1 MLNNDWIVANIN
13 NPDYSTEMFKMKGID
28 TDNTQMLREESYLKS
43 NFIINNPAFA
53 DNNGNFNKDKFHD
66 YYQQQATKWGELQKD
81 KSVHTV
87 YDMFDVRQA
96 PGDQIYNP
104 FTGTTQGMKTDKQ
117 NPLGSFIKLTSNPT
131 NQGVGISGFQE
142 ISKQSKS
149 TREIAQGQNI
159 FDSSTGKF
167 LNETPDSISLFSNPI
182 KYIKQIFS
190 DPLVL
195 ATYDSDGE
203 SIDPISGKKLK
214 HSKGEIKLNSNG
226 KPYYETLNGRN
237 PATKQVLSMGD
248 IVTSE
253 ASSLNK
259 YDFID
264 SDDMDKSV
272 TGTILKNVASV
283 LPLAVPYVGE
293 AYSAG
298 LVVRELAK
306 TTPMLYGMIKSLF
319 SDKSANSQFLNSLQG
334 RATAMSGSVSDA
346 GQSAMWTW
354 EGVFNMMGDVATQWG
369 QQKAVANWTKKLITG
384 KQDLSKVAEE
394 EAKALYESKLQ
405 SVLNNANTAEDRYKA
420 LSLYGME
427 EGQIA
432 KILEQEGKAV
442 GDAWKQTSIG
452 SAALRKTFDV
462 YKPRIEKLN
471 RLGANA
477 SLAYMALVSNTD
489 VYQSMLDAGA
499 TPREAAAVALGST
512 LGMYTV
518 DRLGIGEMFF
528 DELAKNDMRQIRTAL
543 LGEKENWA
551 KALGIST
558 KNIPENTNK
567 FKKLILSGR
576 DKMVKALQDYADDIK
591 YHTTSAVGKAIGEGL
606 EEVSEELVTDMSKA
620 TYEMLHNFGITTQA
634 NVGAFNYDQNLNGE
648 GKGGYNIAQL
658 LSRYGMSFIGG
669 TLGGGMFYGVGVLQ
683 GNNFHIN
690 KDSGNMLY
698 LTREGKAED
707 MVNTIEQ
714 MRKKGQFGS
723 TTISATNATTDSE
736 GQQVNITVDGDLSI
750 NDYIAKRLT
759 NQIRSYQT
767 IMDDNNLNKSDEDLF
782 NQMIMQ
788 DKIFRNL
795 QGYLQEESY
804 ITRYQQTWQKLAQQ
818 VVIAQKG
825 LEVAVSAKNGEIPK
839 ELIPEL
845 ATASSSKELIDKLG
859 EARLLDSTERHNS
872 GEEAKRNQNVAAWQ
886 DYLNNK
892 KQELLNFESPEN
904 SSYYTEMLMFGI
916 DPIISSTFGT
926 YDFNSW
932 LYNTQHGLTVD
943 KLTQPEIEQYKADYQ
958 TYQANAQP
966 LDLQESFKLFKDWQQ
981 KIDPYLQQMAQQS
994 QNYDSY
1000 QKEVQEL
1007 FKDGIDWYQNANHLE
1022 NKQWYESDE
1031 EYAKSKQQE
1040 GESAQDYKI
1049 RQEQRKQEINTKVEQ
1064 KLQDLVNF
1072 VNTHILDPITSRQIK
1087 TMLAARIKD
1096 IRKNV
1101 VLTNFSVQQDNLI
1114 KELSGDSLKD
1124 YKGNDIE
1131 SLRTAIIG
1139 TKEDLGKIDQYFG
1152 KLYGQFIHPDYE
1164 YNEDL
1169 NVMIPFTS
1177 LFNTNTDSFS
1187 NIVVTDL
1194 LNQKVINEDALPE
1207 FDGTK
1212 IEKIQN
1218 LLRLASIGLD
1228 NIYRGSDSRYQGK
1241 SYKYIL
1247 TEVFGKDTVD
1257 RIENSIENSKYV
1269 DPKTDQQ
1276 YNLQYI
1282 NPYKYIAN
1290 GEQITD
1296 ELIENWLQE
1305 NKDVSNN
1312 SIQSLIKL
1320 QPLITNKNGNFDD
1333 ARKSVNDSYKAFA
1346 KEVLDNAEKSI
1357 NSNLLYQTLVG
1368 LTESLPNPIVELA
1381 KHLPVYNENVESVI
1395 QKMYQHFEDDDDI
1408 NTFQLTGQEMQ
1419 SLQQVQTVLNLA
1431 STYMRAAS
1439 TDQDLTNIYGH
1450 NKTINRFNQEHK
1462 IKANPLAEIDENYAN
1477 IYQIE
1482 IGKYLNMIDP
1492 NSYSLPFISNINQ
1505 GNIIG
1510 QFDQAK
1516 EKFTQTKKEF
1526 FNSNRNNFEA
1536 CKVIA

>member
-1 MLNNDWIVANIN
+1 
-13 NPDYSTEMFKMKGID
+13 
-28 TDNTQMLREESYLKS
+28 
-43 NFIINNPAFA
+43 
-53 DNNGNFNKDKFHD
+53 
-66 YYQQQATKWGELQKD
+66 
-81 KSVHTV
+81 
-87 YDMFDVRQA
+87 
-96 PGDQIYNP
+96 
-104 FTGTTQGMKTDKQ
+104 
-117 NPLGSFIKLTSNPT
+117 
-131 NQGVGISGFQE
+131 
-142 ISKQSKS
+142 
-149 TREIAQGQNI
+149 
-159 FDSSTGKF
+159 
-167 LNETPDSISLFSNPI
+167 
-182 KYIKQIFS
+182 
-190 DPLVL
+190 
-195 ATYDSDGE
+195 
-203 SIDPISGKKLK
+203 
-214 HSKGEIKLNSNG
+214 
-226 KPYYETLNGRN
+226 
-237 PATKQVLSMGD
+237 MGD

-264 SDDMDKSV
+264 SDDMDKSI

-283 LPLAVPYVGE
+283 LPLAIPYVGE

-319 SDKSANSQFLNSLQG
+319 SDKPANSQFLNSLQG
-334 RATAMSGSVSDA
+334 RAMAMSGSVSDA

-405 SVLNNANTAEDRYKA
+405 NILNNANTAEDKYKA

-489 VYQSMLDAGA
+489 VYQSMLDSGA

-558 KNIPENTNK
+558 KNIPEDTNK

-576 DKMVKALQDYADDIK
+576 NKIVKALQDYADDIK

-606 EEVSEELVTDMSKA
+606 EEVSEELVTDISKA

-634 NVGAFNYDQNLNGE
+634 NVGAFNYDPNLNGE

-683 GNNFHIN
+683 GKNFHIN

-825 LEVAVSAKNGEIPK
+825 LEVAASAKNGEIPK

-845 ATASSSKELIDKLG
+845 ATASSSKELVDKLG

-872 GEEAKRNQNVAAWQ
+872 EEEAKRNQNIAAWQ

-1000 QKEVQEL
+1000 QREVQEL
-1007 FKDGIDWYQNANHLE
+1007 FKDGIDWYQNANHPE
-1022 NKQWYESDE
+1022 DKQWYESDE

-1040 GESAQDYKI
+1040 VESAQDYKI

-1096 IRKNV
+1096 IRKNI
-1101 VLTNFSVQQDNLI
+1101 VLNNFSIQQDNLI
-1114 KELSGDSLKD
+1114 KELAGDSLKN
-1124 YKGNDIE
+1124 YKGNDME
-1131 SLRTAIIG
+1131 SLRTEIIG
-1139 TKEDLGKIDQYFG
+1139 TKEDPGKIDQYFG
-1152 KLYGQFIHPDYE
+1152 KLYGQFIHPDY
-1164 YNEDL
+1164 YYDEDSGIMMPL
-1169 NVMIPFTS
+1169 TS

-1212 IEKIQN
+1212 IEKIQH

-1228 NIYRGSDSRYQGK
+1228 YTYKESDSRYQGK

-1257 RIENSIENSKYV
+1257 RIENSIEDSEYV
-1269 DPKTDQQ
+1269 DPNTNQQ

-1282 NPYKYIAN
+1282 NPYKYITN

-1312 SIQSLIKL
+1312 SIQSLIRL

-1333 ARKSVNDSYKAFA
+1333 ARKSVNNSYKAFA
-1346 KEVLDNAEKSI
+1346 EEVLNNAEKSI
-1357 NSNLLYQTLVG
+1357 NSNLLYQTLTG

-1395 QKMYQHFEDDDDI
+1395 QKMYQHFEDDDNI

-1431 STYMRAAS
+1431 STYIHAAS

-1516 EKFTQTKKEF
+1516 EKFNQTKKEF
-1526 FNSNRNNFEA
+1526 FKSNRNNFEA
-1536 CKVIA
+1536 CKIA

>member
-1 MLNNDWIVANIN
+1 
-13 NPDYSTEMFKMKGID
+13 
-28 TDNTQMLREESYLKS
+28 
-43 NFIINNPAFA
+43 
-53 DNNGNFNKDKFHD
+53 
-66 YYQQQATKWGELQKD
+66 
-81 KSVHTV
+81 
-87 YDMFDVRQA
+87 
-96 PGDQIYNP
+96 
-104 FTGTTQGMKTDKQ
+104 
-117 NPLGSFIKLTSNPT
+117 
-131 NQGVGISGFQE
+131 
-142 ISKQSKS
+142 
-149 TREIAQGQNI
+149 
-159 FDSSTGKF
+159 
-167 LNETPDSISLFSNPI
+167 
-182 KYIKQIFS
+182 
-190 DPLVL
+190 
-195 ATYDSDGE
+195 
-203 SIDPISGKKLK
+203 
-214 HSKGEIKLNSNG
+214 
-226 KPYYETLNGRN
+226 
-237 PATKQVLSMGD
+237 
-248 IVTSE
+248 
-253 ASSLNK
+253 
-259 YDFID
+259 
-264 SDDMDKSV
+264 
-272 TGTILKNVASV
+272 
-283 LPLAVPYVGE
+283 
-293 AYSAG
+293 
-298 LVVRELAK
+298 
-306 TTPMLYGMIKSLF
+306 
-319 SDKSANSQFLNSLQG
+319 
-334 RATAMSGSVSDA
+334 
-346 GQSAMWTW
+346 
-354 EGVFNMMGDVATQWG
+354 
-369 QQKAVANWTKKLITG
+369 
-384 KQDLSKVAEE
+384 
-394 EAKALYESKLQ
+394 
-405 SVLNNANTAEDRYKA
+405 
-420 LSLYGME
+420 
-427 EGQIA
+427 
-432 KILEQEGKAV
+432 
-442 GDAWKQTSIG
+442 
-452 SAALRKTFDV
+452 
-462 YKPRIEKLN
+462 
-471 RLGANA
+471 
-477 SLAYMALVSNTD
+477 
-489 VYQSMLDAGA
+489 
-499 TPREAAAVALGST
+499 
-512 LGMYTV
+512 
-518 DRLGIGEMFF
+518 
-528 DELAKNDMRQIRTAL
+528 
-543 LGEKENWA
+543 
-551 KALGIST
+551 
-558 KNIPENTNK
+558 
-567 FKKLILSGR
+567 
-576 DKMVKALQDYADDIK
+576 
-591 YHTTSAVGKAIGEGL
+591 
-606 EEVSEELVTDMSKA
+606 
-620 TYEMLHNFGITTQA
+620 
-634 NVGAFNYDQNLNGE
+634 
-648 GKGGYNIAQL
+648 
-658 LSRYGMSFIGG
+658 
-669 TLGGGMFYGVGVLQ
+669 
-683 GNNFHIN
+683 
-690 KDSGNMLY
+690 
-698 LTREGKAED
+698 
-707 MVNTIEQ
+707 
-714 MRKKGQFGS
+714 
-723 TTISATNATTDSE
+723 
-736 GQQVNITVDGDLSI
+736 
-750 NDYIAKRLT
+750 
-759 NQIRSYQT
+759 
-767 IMDDNNLNKSDEDLF
+767 
-782 NQMIMQ
+782 
-788 DKIFRNL
+788 
-795 QGYLQEESY
+795 
-804 ITRYQQTWQKLAQQ
+804 
-818 VVIAQKG
+818 
-825 LEVAVSAKNGEIPK
+825 
-839 ELIPEL
+839 
-845 ATASSSKELIDKLG
+845 
-859 EARLLDSTERHNS
+859 
-872 GEEAKRNQNVAAWQ
+872 
-886 DYLNNK
+886 
-892 KQELLNFESPEN
+892 
-904 SSYYTEMLMFGI
+904 MFGI

-1101 VLTNFSVQQDNLI
+1101 VLNNFSVQQDNLI
-1114 KELSGDSLKD
+1114 KELAGDSLKD

-1139 TKEDLGKIDQYFG
+1139 TKEVQGKIDQYFG
-1152 KLYGQFIHPDYE
+1152 KLYGQFIHPE
-1164 YNEDL
+1164 YDADL
-1169 NVMIPFTS
+1169 MMLVTS

-1212 IEKIQN
+1212 IEKIQS
-1218 LLRLASIGLD
+1218 LLRLASSGLND
-1228 NIYRGSDSRYQGK
+1228 IYNGSDSRYQGK

-1247 TEVFGKDTVD
+1247 TEVFGKDTVN
-1257 RIENSIENSKYV
+1257 RIENSIENSEYV
-1269 DPKTDQQ
+1269 DPNTDQQ

-1333 ARKSVNDSYKAFA
+1333 ARKSVNNSYKAFA
-1346 KEVLDNAEKSI
+1346 GEVLDNAEKNI
-1357 NSNLLYQTLVG
+1357 NSNLLYQTLAG

-1462 IKANPLAEIDENYAN
+1462 IKANSLAEIDENYSN

>member
-13 NPDYSTEMFKMKGID
+13 NPDYSAEMFKMKGID
-28 TDNTQMLREESYLKS
+28 TDNTQMLSEDNYLKS
-43 NFIINNPAFA
+43 NFIINNPTFA
-53 DNNGNFNKDKFHD
+53 DKNGNFSKDKFHS
-66 YYQQQATKWGELQKD
+66 YYQEQAAKWGELQKD
-81 KSVHTV
+81 KSVHTI
-87 YDMFDVRQA
+87 YDMFNVRQK
-96 PGDQIYNP
+96 PGDQIYNS
-104 FTGTTQGMKTDKQ
+104 FTGTTQGMKTDKD
-117 NPLGSFIKLTSNPT
+117 NPLGSFIKLTANPT

-142 ISKQSKS
+142 LSNQKKS

-167 LNETPDSISLFSNPI
+167 VNETPDGISLFSNPV
-182 KYIKQIFS
+182 KYIKQLFS

-195 ATYDSDGE
+195 ATYDNDGE
-203 SIDPISGKKLK
+203 NIDPISGQKVK
-214 HSKGEIKLNSNG
+214 HSKGDLKLNDNG

-253 ASSLNK
+253 SSVLNK

-264 SDDMDKSV
+264 SDDMDKSIK
-272 TGTILKNVASV
+272 GTILKNVASV
-283 LPLAVPYVGE
+283 LPLAIPYVGE
-293 AYSAG
+293 VYSAG
-298 LVVRELAK
+298 LVIRELAK
-306 TTPMLYGMIKSLF
+306 TTPMLYGMLKSLF
-319 SDKSANSQFLNSLQG
+319 SDKPANSQLLNSLQG
-334 RATAMSGSVSDA
+334 RAIAVSGSTSDA
-346 GQSAMWTW
+346 GQNAIWTW

-369 QQKAVANWTKKLITG
+369 QQKAVANWTKKLLTG
-384 KQDLSKVAEE
+384 KQDLSKLAEE
-394 EAKALYESKLQ
+394 EAKTLYESKIQDILTK
-405 SVLNNANTAEDRYKA
+405 ANTAEDKYKA

-442 GDAWKQTSIG
+442 GEAWKQTSVG
-452 SAALRKTFDV
+452 SAALRKTFDI

-489 VYQSMLDAGA
+489 VYQSMLDAGT

-518 DRLGIGEMFF
+518 DRMGIGELFF
-528 DELAKNDMRQIRTAL
+528 DELAKNDMRQIKNAL

-558 KNIPENTNK
+558 KTIPEGTNK
-567 FKKLILSGR
+567 FKKLILTGR
-576 DKMVKALQDYADDIK
+576 DKMAKALSDYADDIK
-591 YHTTSAVGKAIGEGL
+591 YHTTGAVGKAIGEGL
-606 EEVSEELVTDMSKA
+606 EEVSEDVVTDLSKA
-620 TYEMLHNFGITTQA
+620 TYEMLHNFGLTTQA
-634 NVGAFNYDQNLNGE
+634 NVGAFNYDPNLNGE

-658 LSRYGMSFIGG
+658 LSRYGMSLVGG
-669 TLGGGMFYGVGVLQ
+669 SLGGGMFYGVGVLQ
-683 GNNFHIN
+683 GKNFHIN

-707 MVNTIEQ
+707 MINTIEQ

-723 TTISATNATTDSE
+723 TTISATNSTTDSAGE
-736 GQQVNITVDGDLSI
+736 PVNITVDGDLSV
-750 NDYIAKRLT
+750 NDYIAKRLI

-767 IMDDNNLNKSDEDLF
+767 IMDDNNLNKSDEQLF
-782 NQMIMQ
+782 NHMIMQ

-795 QGYLQEESY
+795 QGFLQDKSY
-804 ITRYQQTWQKLAQQ
+804 ITRYQETWQNLAQQ
-818 VVIAQKG
+818 VVVAQKG
-825 LEVAVSAKNGEIPK
+825 LEVAASSKNGEIPK

-845 ATASSSKELIDKLG
+845 ATAASSKEIIDKLG
-859 EARLLDSTERHNS
+859 EARLMDSTERHNS
-872 GEEAKRNQNVAAWQ
+872 GEEAKRAQNVAAWQ

-916 DPIISSTFGT
+916 DPITSSTFGA

-943 KLTQPEIEQYKADYQ
+943 KLTPQEIEQYKADYQ

-981 KIDPYLQQMAQQS
+981 KIDPFLQQMAQQA
-994 QNYDSY
+994 QNYGSY
-1000 QKEVQEL
+1000 QRKVQEL
-1007 FKDGIDWYQNANHLE
+1007 FKDGITWYQNANHPE
-1022 NKQWYESDE
+1022 NKQWYETDQ
-1031 EYAKSKQQE
+1031 EYEKSKQQE
-1040 GESAQDYKI
+1040 GESAQDYKV
-1049 RQEQRKQEINTKVEQ
+1049 RQEQRIQEINTKVEQ

-1072 VNTHILDPITSRQIK
+1072 VDTHILDPTTSRQIK
-1087 TMLAARIKD
+1087 TMLAARTKD
-1096 IRKNV
+1096 IRKSI
-1101 VLTNFSVQQDNLI
+1101 VLNTFTQQTDNLI
-1114 KELSGDSLKD
+1114 KELTGDSLKS
-1124 YKGNDIE
+1124 YKGKDID
-1131 SLRTAIIG
+1131 SLRTEIIG
-1139 TKEDLGKIDQYFG
+1139 TETTPGKIDQYFG

-1164 YNEDL
+1164 YDEDTGS
-1169 NVMIPFTS
+1169 VMSFTS
-1177 LFNTNTDSFS
+1177 LFNTNSDSFS
-1187 NIVVTDL
+1187 NIVVSEL
-1194 LNQKVINEDALPE
+1194 LNQKNINEDALPA
-1207 FDGTK
+1207 FDGTT

-1218 LLRLASIGLD
+1218 LLKLASIGLD
-1228 NIYRGSDSRYQGK
+1228 NIYNGTDSRYQGK

-1257 RIENSIENSKYV
+1257 RIENSIEYS
-1269 DPKTDQQ
+1269 D
-1276 YNLQYI
+1276 NLQYI

-1305 NKDVSNN
+1305 HKNIANN

-1320 QPLITNKNGNFDD
+1320 QPLIPNKNANFDE
-1333 ARKSVNDSYKAFA
+1333 ARKSVNDSYKSYA
-1346 KEVLDNAEKSI
+1346 EVILNQAENDI
-1357 NSNLLYQTLVG
+1357 NGNLLYQTLTR

-1381 KHLPVYNENVESVI
+1381 KHLPVYNETVESVI
-1395 QKMYQHFEDDDDI
+1395 QKMYDHFEDEEDV

-1419 SLQQVQTVLNLA
+1419 SLQQVETVLNLA
-1431 STYMRAAS
+1431 STYIHAAS

-1462 IKANPLAEIDENYAN
+1462 VRANPLAEIDENYAN

-1482 IGKYLNMIDP
+1482 IGKYLNLINP

-1516 EKFTQTKKEF
+1516 EKFNQTKKEF
-1526 FNSNRNNFEA
+1526 FKANRNNFEA
-1536 CKVIA
+1536 CVV

>member
-1 MLNNDWIVANIN
+1 
-13 NPDYSTEMFKMKGID
+13 
-28 TDNTQMLREESYLKS
+28 
-43 NFIINNPAFA
+43 
-53 DNNGNFNKDKFHD
+53 
-66 YYQQQATKWGELQKD
+66 
-81 KSVHTV
+81 
-87 YDMFDVRQA
+87 
-96 PGDQIYNP
+96 
-104 FTGTTQGMKTDKQ
+104 
-117 NPLGSFIKLTSNPT
+117 
-131 NQGVGISGFQE
+131 
-142 ISKQSKS
+142 
-149 TREIAQGQNI
+149 
-159 FDSSTGKF
+159 
-167 LNETPDSISLFSNPI
+167 
-182 KYIKQIFS
+182 
-190 DPLVL
+190 
-195 ATYDSDGE
+195 
-203 SIDPISGKKLK
+203 
-214 HSKGEIKLNSNG
+214 
-226 KPYYETLNGRN
+226 
-237 PATKQVLSMGD
+237 
-248 IVTSE
+248 
-253 ASSLNK
+253 
-259 YDFID
+259 
-264 SDDMDKSV
+264 
-272 TGTILKNVASV
+272 
-283 LPLAVPYVGE
+283 
-293 AYSAG
+293 
-298 LVVRELAK
+298 
-306 TTPMLYGMIKSLF
+306 
-319 SDKSANSQFLNSLQG
+319 
-334 RATAMSGSVSDA
+334 
-346 GQSAMWTW
+346 
-354 EGVFNMMGDVATQWG
+354 
-369 QQKAVANWTKKLITG
+369 
-384 KQDLSKVAEE
+384 
-394 EAKALYESKLQ
+394 
-405 SVLNNANTAEDRYKA
+405 
-420 LSLYGME
+420 
-427 EGQIA
+427 
-432 KILEQEGKAV
+432 
-442 GDAWKQTSIG
+442 
-452 SAALRKTFDV
+452 
-462 YKPRIEKLN
+462 
-471 RLGANA
+471 
-477 SLAYMALVSNTD
+477 
-489 VYQSMLDAGA
+489 
-499 TPREAAAVALGST
+499 
-512 LGMYTV
+512 
-518 DRLGIGEMFF
+518 
-528 DELAKNDMRQIRTAL
+528 
-543 LGEKENWA
+543 
-551 KALGIST
+551 
-558 KNIPENTNK
+558 
-567 FKKLILSGR
+567 
-576 DKMVKALQDYADDIK
+576 
-591 YHTTSAVGKAIGEGL
+591 
-606 EEVSEELVTDMSKA
+606 
-620 TYEMLHNFGITTQA
+620 
-634 NVGAFNYDQNLNGE
+634 
-648 GKGGYNIAQL
+648 
-658 LSRYGMSFIGG
+658 
-669 TLGGGMFYGVGVLQ
+669 
-683 GNNFHIN
+683 
-690 KDSGNMLY
+690 
-698 LTREGKAED
+698 
-707 MVNTIEQ
+707 
-714 MRKKGQFGS
+714 
-723 TTISATNATTDSE
+723 
-736 GQQVNITVDGDLSI
+736 
-750 NDYIAKRLT
+750 
-759 NQIRSYQT
+759 
-767 IMDDNNLNKSDEDLF
+767 
-782 NQMIMQ
+782 
-788 DKIFRNL
+788 
-795 QGYLQEESY
+795 
-804 ITRYQQTWQKLAQQ
+804 
-818 VVIAQKG
+818 
-825 LEVAVSAKNGEIPK
+825 
-839 ELIPEL
+839 
-845 ATASSSKELIDKLG
+845 
-859 EARLLDSTERHNS
+859 
-872 GEEAKRNQNVAAWQ
+872 
-886 DYLNNK
+886 
-892 KQELLNFESPEN
+892 
-904 SSYYTEMLMFGI
+904 MFGI

-1087 TMLAARIKD
+1087 TRLAARIKD

-1139 TKEDLGKIDQYFG
+1139 TKEDQGKIDQYFG

-1169 NVMIPFTS
+1169 NVIIPFTS

-1194 LNQKVINEDALPE
+1194 LNQKVINEDALPK

-1212 IEKIQN
+1212 IEKKQN

-1290 GEQITD
+1290 GKQITD

-1357 NSNLLYQTLVG
+1357 NSNLLYQTLAG

-1505 GNIIG
+1505 GNIIR

-1536 CKVIA
+1536 CKVNA